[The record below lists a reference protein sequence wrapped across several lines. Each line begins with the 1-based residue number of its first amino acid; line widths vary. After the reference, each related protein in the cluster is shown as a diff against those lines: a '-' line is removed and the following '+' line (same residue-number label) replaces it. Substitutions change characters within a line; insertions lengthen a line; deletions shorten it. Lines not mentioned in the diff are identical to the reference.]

1 MKTLIMS
8 LLCLLSFST
17 GVYVTSN
24 AITTKYSIPDT
35 GIVVVEFNAA
45 FNSQNNVNWIQDIKD
60 CQVKRVDIS
69 KDPQMQAKHKIVVVP
84 TVIVF
89 NEGEEIKR
97 FQANIMM
104 QLDANKKDVQKT
116 VDELIFSDF

>member
-24 AITTKYSIPDT
+24 TVTTKYSIPDT

-45 FNSQNNVNWIQDIKD
+45 FNSQNNVDWIQDIKD

-69 KDPQMQAKHKIVVVP
+69 KDPQMQAKYKIVVVP